1 MLVKQ
6 GNILMFKELI
16 SSNLENFLLQ
26 GIFPTQGS
34 NLGLP
39 HSRQTLYRLSHREVP
54 IIWKITKREWLISQ
68 EY

>member
-39 HSRQTLYRLSHREVP
+39 HSRQTLYRLSHQGSAYNLEN
-54 IIWKITKREWLISQ
+54 
-68 EY
+68 Y